1 MESNNCW
8 DFVDKIIYIN
18 LEEAVERRK
27 NMEELLKEIPKD
39 KIIRFNAIR
48 DEKGAIGC
56 SKSHIECLRLAI
68 KNNWSNILIL
78 EDDAMWNNYEK
89 SLKIL
94 NSLAKKEYDVILL
107 GGCFTNFDKNT
118 YKLYCGQTATSYLV
132 SKHYYEKLL
141 RNFIEGLVGLMK
153 TNDYPKYALDQYWK
167 KLQISDNWY
176 IVNPALVI
184 QKPDYSYIE
193 NKIVD
198 YTEWFNV

>member
-1 MESNNCW
+1 MEPSNSW

-27 NMEELLKEIPKD
+27 NMEELLKVIPQD
-39 KIIRFNAIR
+39 KIIRFNAIKH
-48 DEKGAIGC
+48 EKGAIGC

-68 KNNWSNILIL
+68 KNNWSNVLIM
-78 EDDAMWNNYEK
+78 EDDAIWNNYEK
-89 SLKIL
+89 SLVIL

-141 RNFIEGLVGLMK
+141 SNFVEGLVGLMK

-193 NKIVD
+193 KKNVN
-198 YTEWFNV
+198 YVEWFNI